1 MADIVQHPANGQQ
14 PVQRPDDLPPPADEG
29 TWVGDPELEAE
40 TKALIAM
47 LKYEVGVD
55 YMSIELRFQVERVEE
70 LIGERGTA
78 PTV

>member
-1 MADIVQHPANGQQ
+1 MADIVQHPANGTGQ
-14 PVQRPDDLPPPADEG
+14 PEPETEAPAQAE
-29 TWVGDPELEAE
+29 WIGDPELEAE
-40 TKALIAM
+40 TRALIAM

-55 YMSIELRFQVERVEE
+55 YMSIELVLQIERIEE

>member
-1 MADIVQHPANGQQ
+1 MANIVQHPANGA
-14 PVQRPDDLPPPADEG
+14 PPQAEPETEAPAPAE
-29 TWVGDPELEAE
+29 WIGDPELEAE

-55 YMSIELRFQVERVEE
+55 YMSIELRFQVERVEL